1 MKTNKWIY
9 AILIASLG
17 WVACDDDD
25 DDLLDRPSLNDAD
38 ETFVEKAARS
48 NMAEIEFGELA
59 ATKATD
65 SLLRVFAQ
73 QMVTEH
79 TMAQDELEDLADDYA
94 GIEWPNDL
102 DEGHDEIM
110 EQLNNAE
117 QGYSFDSLYISS
129 QVMAHQDVV
138 DMYQT
143 ATTNSTDARVKAFAN
158 KYLPH
163 LQDHLQQA
171 DSIQTVITAN
181 NSGTDDGTD
190 DGTN

>member
-9 AILIASLG
+9 AIMLSSLV

-25 DDLLDRPSLNDAD
+25 DTLDRPSLNDTD
-38 ETFVEKAARS
+38 ETYVEMAARS
-48 NMAEIEFGELA
+48 NMAEIKFGEIA

-65 SLLRVFAQ
+65 SLVRVYAQ

-79 TMAQDELEDLADDYA
+79 TAAQNELEEIADDYQ
-94 GIEWPNDL
+94 GVEWPNDL
-102 DEGHDEIM
+102 DEGHDEIKD
-110 EQLNNAE
+110 QLDEA

-129 QVMAHQDVV
+129 QVTMHEAAR
-138 DMYQT
+138 DMFAQ
-143 ATTNSTDARVKAFAN
+143 ASTGSTEARVKGYAS

-163 LQDHLQQA
+163 IDMHLEQA
-171 DSIQTVITAN
+171 DSLHTVIITN
-181 NSGTDDGTD
+181 GGTDDGTD

>member
-129 QVMAHQDVV
+129 QIMAHQDVV
-138 DMYQT
+138 DMFQT

-163 LQDHLQQA
+163 VEAHLEQA

-181 NSGTDDGTD
+181 NSGTDDGT
-190 DGTN
+190 N

>member
-25 DDLLDRPSLNDAD
+25 DNILDRPSLNDAD

-48 NMAEIEFGELA
+48 NMAEIKFGELA

-73 QMVTEH
+73 QMVVEH
-79 TMAQDELEDLADDYA
+79 TAAQDELEDLADDYA
-94 GIEWPNDL
+94 GIEWPNDM
-102 DEGHDEIM
+102 DEGHDAIM
-110 EQLNNAE
+110 DQLNNAE
-117 QGYSFDSLYISS
+117 QGYSFDSLYINS
-129 QVMAHQDVV
+129 QVMMHQDGV

-143 ATTNSTDARVKAFAN
+143 ASTNSTDARVKAYAN
-158 KYLPH
+158 KYLPDTEAH
-163 LQDHLQQA
+163 LEQA
-171 DSIQTVITAN
+171 DSLQTVITAN
-181 NSGTDDGTD
+181 NSGTNDGTD
-190 DGTN
+190 GTD